1 VTSEASTDQ
10 APLVRPAPWTFGLSS
25 SGMHASDRRPVS
37 PPRPVD
43 GSMTCAKITFSV
55 DGDAGHGGL
64 CVWVN
69 RAALVAMMTLDHS
82 VHDTIRYARRTLP
95 DIVHR
100 D

>member
-1 VTSEASTDQ
+1 MQPPTVQPLPGLAAPGTPPEPVTCEASTDQ

-64 CVWVN
+64 CVRVN
-69 RAALVAMMTLDHS
+69 RAPWW
-82 VHDTIRYARRTLP
+82 R
-95 DIVHR
+95 
-100 D
+100 